1 MKLFMIENDKA
12 LKHKLK
18 IINFI
23 KYNKK
28 YKYIKKNI
36 FSIFQVSAVVK
47 NKLFGVDK
55 IFLI

>member
-36 FSIFQVSAVVK
+36 FSIFHY
-47 NKLFGVDK
+47 
-55 IFLI
+55 